1 MRLTGGILIMLN
13 DEMDKTLA
21 KAAGQA
27 LEAPAKEAGKQIA
40 QLIDLIFTPV
50 QALKIWQEAWL
61 NDFKQKVDQKYQQIP
76 DDRLVAPPLNIIGPA
91 LEASKYYMA
100 TEKMREMFANLVAH
114 ACDSEMK
121 SAIHPSFV
129 NILAQISP
137 LEASILSGFRPKKEF
152 RLGMSIS
159 LNGKEIP
166 QVEPQGT
173 GLFSYPEQVL
183 PIVNYY
189 LAKGDARLLVQ
200 SNVIKSDI
208 TNNTEEIAAAIT
220 NLIRLGLIETSY
232 QMHISDEAQYSDFF
246 NNDLYQTLQTD
257 INPGNKV
264 FMRAIRGNTFWGG
277 QYNKIQVEK
286 GIVRLTQFGYNFMKV
301 CVLESEVFMETRD

>member
-1 MRLTGGILIMLN
+1 MLN
-13 DEMDKTLA
+13 EEMDKTLA
-21 KAAGQA
+21 KATGQV
-27 LEAPAKEAGKQIA
+27 LEAPAKETGKQIA

-50 QALKIWQEAWL
+50 QVLKICRDAWL
-61 NDFKQKVDQKYQQIP
+61 NDFKQKVDQKYHQIP
-76 DDRLVAPPLNIIGPA
+76 DDRLVALPLNIIGPA

-114 ACDSEMK
+114 ACDREME

-129 NILAQISP
+129 NILTQLSS

-152 RLGMSIS
+152 KLGISIS
-159 LNGKEIP
+159 MNKKEIP

-173 GLFSYPEQVL
+173 GIYSYPEKVL

-189 LAKGDARLLVQ
+189 LTKGDSRLLVQ

-208 TNNTEEIAAAIT
+208 TNNSEEIAAAIT
-220 NLIRLGLIETSY
+220 NLIRLGLIEANY
-232 QMHISDEAQYSDFF
+232 QMHISDETQYSEFF
-246 NNDLYQTLQTD
+246 NNDLYRTLQTD
-257 INPGNKV
+257 INPGNQV
-264 FMRAIRGNTFWGG
+264 FMRTIRGNPFWGG

-286 GIVRLTQFGYNFMKV
+286 GIVRLTQFGYNFIKV
-301 CVLESEVFMETRD
+301 CVLESEVIMEAKNQQ